1 MPAQPVW
8 IRWLP
13 AIYVATILALEPI
26 TPVQW
31 PVSFLLI
38 ALPVV
43 AAYAH
48 GPAFVA
54 TVTVLAVVFEGVL
67 AGTPCCAGR
76 DVGYLWERHYV
87 ATYFSTALVG
97 MLGAV
102 LAAHRT
108 RRERTLATVR
118 SVAETAQRVLL
129 RPVPHLLGRISIET
143 LYLSAAAEARIGG
156 DLFEAMS
163 TAHGV
168 RLLIGDVRGKGLLAV
183 ETAAA
188 TLAAFREAAYDE
200 PDLPAIARRLER
212 SMSRRAAQ
220 LPSSDERFI
229 TTVLAEIPGDEPV
242 VRIVNCGH
250 PPPLLI
256 DQGRVSELAPGD
268 PSPPINLGVLLG
280 GDYHVDVEPFRPGDR
295 LLLYTDG
302 VTETRDR
309 TGAFYPLTQRVRDW
323 TALAPR
329 ELLNHLH
336 RDLIAY
342 SGAALDD
349 DIAVLVAQ
357 RLPDGEEPG
366 PHTDR
371 ARDGSK
377 GGSGGSDR
385 GGTAALGRH
394 RRRRPRY
401 LPQIVRYAWR

>member
-1 MPAQPVW
+1 MRLPGRSGADRHSATTPGGTPPRVPAPPAW

-13 AIYVATILALEPI
+13 AIYVAAILALEPI
-26 TPVQW
+26 TPEQW

-48 GPAFVA
+48 GPASVA
-54 TVTVLAVVFEGVL
+54 AITVFAVVFEGVL

-76 DVGYLWERHYV
+76 SVGYLWERHYV
-87 ATYFSTALVG
+87 ATYVSTALVG
-97 MLGAV
+97 ALGAV

-129 RPVPHLLGRISIET
+129 RPVPHLLGRVSIET

-156 DLFEAMS
+156 DLYEAVS
-163 TAHGV
+163 TVHGV

-200 PDLPAIARRLER
+200 PDLPGVARRLER
-212 SMSRRAAQ
+212 SVSRRADQ
-220 LPSSDERFI
+220 LPSSEERFI

-256 DQGRVSELAPGD
+256 CQGRVSELYPSD
-268 PSPPINLGVLLG
+268 PSPPLNLGVLLG
-280 GDYHVDVEPFRPGDR
+280 GEYHIDVRPFSAGSQ

-309 TGAFYPLTQRVRDW
+309 KGEFYPLTERVRDW
-323 TALAPR
+323 TALPPR
-329 ELLNHLH
+329 ELLNRLH
-336 RDLIAY
+336 QDLLAY
-342 SGAALDD
+342 SDAGLDD
-349 DIAVLVAQ
+349 DIAVLIAY
-357 RLPDGEEPG
+357 RLPDEEHGETAEPG
-366 PHTDR
+366 QDE
-371 ARDGSK
+371 
-377 GGSGGSDR
+377 
-385 GGTAALGRH
+385 
-394 RRRRPRY
+394 
-401 LPQIVRYAWR
+401 